1 MASCTGWGE
10 SFQCNANKVQQRENI
25 AMKYTII
32 VANQVRTM
40 VDFLAL
46 QYKHVYRIEL
56 YLGEF
61 LLLTSLQRTS
71 GLRTIWRRCHWCRN
85 RQIQLPNP
93 SLLLQ

>member
-1 MASCTGWGE
+1 MASSMGWGE
-10 SFQCNANKVQQRENI
+10 SFQCNANIVQQRENI

>member
-1 MASCTGWGE
+1 MGWGE
-10 SFQCNANKVQQRENI
+10 SFQCNANIVQQRENI

-56 YLGEF
+56 YLG
-61 LLLTSLQRTS
+61 
-71 GLRTIWRRCHWCRN
+71 
-85 RQIQLPNP
+85 
-93 SLLLQ
+93 